1 MANDEPFSIA
11 DLFAYHKA
19 TGCPVMKAKAELLS
33 MEPELRSRVFKAALG
48 QPSEW
53 GGLRDP
59 IEADPATREL
69 VSVAARAAERLVGET
84 VGRGRSHRIWFEQK
98 RILAAQG
105 ITWFSPADMN
115 PGIAFD

>member
-1 MANDEPFSIA
+1 MANDEPFSTA

-19 TGCPVMKAKAELLS
+19 TGCPVIKAKAELLS

-59 IEADPATREL
+59 IEADPATRDL
-69 VSVAARAAERLVGET
+69 VGVAAREAERLVGKT
-84 VGRGRSHRIWFEQK
+84 VGRGRGHRIWFEQK

-105 ITWFSPADMN
+105 ITRFSPADMN
-115 PGIAFD
+115 PRIVFD